1 MGEMVMIGDAGDL
14 PAYLAVPST
23 PGPWPG
29 VVVLHEIFGLD
40 DAIRAHA
47 DRMAAMG
54 YLALAPD
61 LMAWGSRMQCIVA
74 AFRSLRTG
82 TGRAFDDIARSRQWL
97 LDDPRCAGD
106 VGVIGFCLGGGFAL
120 AILGEGYAVAAP
132 NYGQL
137 PRDLE
142 RLEGACP
149 VVASYGGRDMSLP
162 RAAKKLKTELDAR
175 GIPNDVKEYAQ
186 AGHSFHNPSPANL
199 GWWTV
204 PVSRLLMRV
213 GSDPVA
219 AQDSWARIEEFFGQY
234 LPTGSPEDRGL
245 PGGQAPS

>member
-82 TGRAFDDIARSRQWL
+82 SGRAFDDIARSRQWL

-106 VGVIGFCLGGGFAL
+106 VGVIGFCLGELRWARS
-120 AILGEGYAVAAP
+120 VAAP
-132 NYGQL
+132 
-137 PRDLE
+137 R
-142 RLEGACP
+142 
-149 VVASYGGRDMSLP
+149 GR
-162 RAAKKLKTELDAR
+162 E
-175 GIPNDVKEYAQ
+175 
-186 AGHSFHNPSPANL
+186 
-199 GWWTV
+199 
-204 PVSRLLMRV
+204 
-213 GSDPVA
+213 
-219 AQDSWARIEEFFGQY
+219 AQDGVGRPRHTQ
-234 LPTGSPEDRGL
+234 
-245 PGGQAPS
+245 

>member
-82 TGRAFDDIARSRQWL
+82 SGRAFDDIARSRQWL

-120 AILGEGYAVAAP
+120 AILGEG
-132 NYGQL
+132 
-137 PRDLE
+137 
-142 RLEGACP
+142 ACP
-149 VVASYGGRDMSLP
+149 VVASYGGRDLSLP
-162 RAAKKLKTELDAR
+162 RAAEKLKTELDAR